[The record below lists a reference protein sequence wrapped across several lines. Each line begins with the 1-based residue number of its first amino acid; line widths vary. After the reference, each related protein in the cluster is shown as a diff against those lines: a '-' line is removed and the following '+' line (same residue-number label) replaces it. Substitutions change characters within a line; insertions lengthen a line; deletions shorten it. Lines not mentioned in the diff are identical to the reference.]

1 MKYDFCLELTPK
13 KRLLLRCSSESRRP
27 GGKSIRVSGSAPIFR
42 PLSEWSQNVVASR
55 HSRHSF
61 GVVSDACFARSFRP
75 LTLRRWRSL
84 GPHCVAS
91 LLAPAR
97 AHWALWW
104 CSRPTARPGWMCC
117 CTCFAAFAP
126 HPGFGDGAA
135 GAQIFAGGSKFCMWQ
150 SARMARLRV
159 RPELRAQSAGESSYL
174 RISEEFE
181 NAPSPRSRSLMH
193 VYEQKR

>member
-1 MKYDFCLELTPK
+1 M
-13 KRLLLRCSSESRRP
+13 
-27 GGKSIRVSGSAPIFR
+27 SGSAPIFR

-135 GAQIFAGGSKFCMWQ
+135 GAQIFAVGSKFCHVTERAEGA
-150 SARMARLRV
+150 SATRKIGGRAGSSLSANCESFWKLKSLRSGPV
-159 RPELRAQSAGESSYL
+159 
-174 RISEEFE
+174 I
-181 NAPSPRSRSLMH
+181 PSVHL
-193 VYEQKR
+193 